1 MNWKVKAALQH
12 AVSLLPSQ
20 ASHEVYYRLQRRW
33 GTLRD
38 VNPVEGFE
46 NGLRLVHAIEAA
58 GGSMPGKVV
67 LEVGTG
73 RRVNVPIV
81 FWLCGAARV
90 LTVDLN
96 QYLKPGLI
104 LEDLKFVRGHPVT
117 VKQMFGAR
125 AESGEFQQ
133 RFALL
138 MRDDLS
144 VPELLAA
151 AEIEY
156 VAPLDA
162 RKLHLG
168 DDVVDYHVSN
178 NVLEHVPPDELRDI
192 LVEGKRVLKSDG
204 LLVHRVDFSDHF
216 SEVDARVSTIN
227 FLKYSERQWRRYAGN
242 LYNYHNRLRIDE
254 LESIVGVTGLVI
266 ADQQAEIDA
275 AALRLLE
282 SGFAVDPRFAGKPT
296 QVNATQSV
304 VTVLARGVSAAES
317 TLSGGFRG
325 ASSDRVSGYA

>member
-12 AVSLLPSQ
+12 AVSLLPSHT
-20 ASHEVYYRLQRRW
+20 SHEVYYRLQRRW
-33 GTLRD
+33 GTLRA

-58 GGSMPGKVV
+58 GGSMSGKVV

-73 RRVNVPIV
+73 RRVNVPIAL
-81 FWLCGAARV
+81 WLCGAARV

-96 QYLKPGLI
+96 QYLKPRLI
-104 LEDLKFVRGHPVT
+104 LEDLKFVRAHAVT
-117 VKQMFGAR
+117 VKQMFGAW
-125 AESGEFQQ
+125 AECSEFQR

-138 MRDDLS
+138 VRDDLDA
-144 VPELLAA
+144 PGLFAA
-151 AEIEY
+151 AGIEY

-168 DDVVDYHVSN
+168 DGVVDYHVSN
-178 NVLEHVPPDELRDI
+178 NVLEHIPPDELRDI
-192 LVEGKRVLKSDG
+192 LVEGKRVVKGDG

-216 SEVDARVSTIN
+216 SEVDGRISTVN
-227 FLKYSERQWRRYAGN
+227 FLRFSERQWRRYAGN

-254 LESIVGVTGLVI
+254 LQSIVGATGLVI
-266 ADQQAEIDA
+266 ADQRPEVDA

-282 SGFAVDPRFAGKPT
+282 SGFAVDARFAGKST

-304 VTVLARGVSAAES
+304 VIILARSVSAAGPN
-317 TLSGGFRG
+317 LDGGLDE